1 MNQKVLV
8 ASTNFSKYCME
19 AKQLLE
25 SSGFDIVENT
35 LGRPLAFEDL
45 APLVPDIFG
54 VIAGVDVWNEELFR
68 LAPGLRVLTRFGVG
82 FDNFDLV
89 AAKRHGIQACNARAM
104 NANSVAES
112 AVAMI
117 LNAMKSIPH
126 LTDSLREGEW
136 ERFVGQ
142 ELTGKT
148 VGLLGFGAIGQRV
161 AKMLQ
166 GFDVQLYAYDK
177 YPSRDTAEQY
187 RVTLTD
193 AGTLL
198 KTSDVVSMHLPSL
211 PETRHFMNRETFG
224 LMKDGSYFVNTARGA
239 VVDEAALLEAVKS
252 GKLRGVSLD
261 VYEEEPAKASNP
273 LFHLPNVFCTPH
285 IAAETTETY
294 RRISLCCA
302 RQIIAVA
309 NGQTPDSLLN
319 P

>member
-1 MNQKVLV
+1 
-8 ASTNFSKYCME
+8 ME

-35 LGRPLAFEDL
+35 LERPLAFEDL

-82 FDNFDLV
+82 FDNFDLE
-89 AAKRHGIQACNARAM
+89 AAKRHGIKACNARAM

-126 LTDSLREGEW
+126 LTDSLREGDW

-177 YPSRDTAEQY
+177 YPSRDVAEQY

-193 AGTLL
+193 AETLL

-224 LMKDGSYFVNTARGA
+224 IMKDGSYFVNTARGA

-252 GKLRGVSLD
+252 GKLLGVSLD

-285 IAAETTETY
+285 TAAETTETY

>member
-8 ASTNFSKYCME
+8 ASTNFSQYCME
-19 AKQLLE
+19 AKKLLE
-25 SSGFDIVENT
+25 SSGFEVVENT
-35 LGRPLAFEDL
+35 LERPLAFDDL

-54 VIAGVDVWNEELFR
+54 VIAGVDIWNEELLR
-68 LAPGLRVLTRFGVG
+68 LAPNLKVLTRFGVG
-82 FDNFDLV
+82 FDNFDLA
-89 AAKRHGIQACNARAM
+89 AAKKHGIKVCNARAM

-126 LTDSLREGEW
+126 LTDTLREGAW

-148 VGLLGFGAIGQRV
+148 VGLLGFGAIGQKV

-166 GFDVQLYAYDK
+166 GFDVRLSAYDK
-177 YPSRDTAEQY
+177 YPNREVSEKYHVA
-187 RVTLTD
+187 LTD
-193 AGTLL
+193 AETLL
-198 KTSDVVSMHLPSL
+198 KTSDIVSMHLPSL
-211 PETRHFMNRETFG
+211 PETRHFMNRKTFG

-239 VVDEAALLEAVKS
+239 LVDETALLEAVRS
-252 GKLRGVSLD
+252 GKLLGVSLD

-285 IAAETTETY
+285 TAAETVETY
-294 RRISLCCA
+294 HRISLCCA
-302 RQIIAVA
+302 RQIIAVL
-309 NGQTPDSLLN
+309 NGQTPESLLN